1 MGTSR
6 FRLLRQDDAVRDA
19 ELSRT
24 EAQLRAT
31 ARQQEAVAHIGQRAL
46 AGAPP
51 DELIAGAVAIVA
63 RVLEV
68 PFASVLELRPESR
81 TLLLRAGVGWRDGAV
96 GRTVLPT
103 DADSH
108 AGFVLRSTGPVV
120 VEDLATDARFGSAP
134 LLAAQ
139 GVVASLSVLV
149 HGKGRPFGILGVHTA
164 QPREFTIHDTHF
176 LQAVANVLATAI
188 DRAHAEEALRR
199 SEEHFR
205 SLIEN
210 GSDIV
215 TIVGDNGVFRYAS
228 PSVERVLGYAPREL
242 LERNAFDYVHPD
254 DIPVVAEA
262 LAGAIHH
269 PGVPQAAQ
277 FRFRARD
284 GVWRLLEAVGQA
296 RVGPGDAAQLI
307 VNARDVTERRRQ
319 ERALRENKERLRTVI
334 AGAPLVLFALDHE
347 AVFTMVEGRGLDA
360 VGMRPALLIGRSAF
374 ELFADLPQ
382 ALADVRR
389 ALTGETFSSTVEIF
403 GVVFEA
409 WYSPVRDVDGR
420 VAGVI
425 GVGTDVSERCR
436 AEVALRRSEESHR
449 ALVQHAS
456 YAIYRSSVDGRFLT
470 VNPALVRMLGYESE
484 QQLLAVDLAVDIYAD
499 PDERQRILAR
509 FEGADV
515 VEGVEV
521 AWRRRD
527 GEEILVRLSGRAV
540 RRPGGAIDCFETI
553 AEDVTERRAL
563 EEQLRQSQKMEAI
576 GQLTGGIAHDFNNLL
591 TIILANAQ
599 LVAKALP
606 AGHAD
611 ANADLRD
618 VMSAA
623 LRGRVMVKEL
633 LGFARRSRLELQS
646 VHLGGLIGDLS
657 GFLRRILP
665 ADVEIVTASEEDLPD
680 VRADV
685 HATEQILFNLVT
697 NARDAMPDGGVPLI
711 LGQVQAWGSVR
722 AGEHVCLSVG
732 DTGVG
737 MDEETRTH
745 MFEPFFTTKPAGK
758 GTGLGLSTVYGLVK
772 QHGGGIDVDSEPG
785 KGTRFRIYFPTADG
799 VAAVVRP
806 LPGVA
811 EVRGG
816 LETILVVEDD
826 DQLRRSV
833 KRILEAAGYQIVTA
847 ADGLEAL
854 EALRQT
860 TGVRL
865 VFSDLV
871 MPRLGGRALYD
882 AARREGHTTPF
893 LFASG
898 YSDPDRA
905 ASLDPSVPLL
915 HKPWTE
921 EDLLGRIRAI
931 LDREQGAGNGK
942 P

>member
-1 MGTSR
+1 
-6 FRLLRQDDAVRDA
+6 
-19 ELSRT
+19 
-24 EAQLRAT
+24 
-31 ARQQEAVAHIGQRAL
+31 
-46 AGAPP
+46 
-51 DELIAGAVAIVA
+51 
-63 RVLEV
+63 
-68 PFASVLELRPESR
+68 
-81 TLLLRAGVGWRDGAV
+81 
-96 GRTVLPT
+96 
-103 DADSH
+103 
-108 AGFVLRSTGPVV
+108 
-120 VEDLATDARFGSAP
+120 
-134 LLAAQ
+134 
-139 GVVASLSVLV
+139 
-149 HGKGRPFGILGVHTA
+149 VHTA

-210 GSDIV
+210 ASDIV
-215 TIVGDNGVFRYAS
+215 TIVGENGVFRYAS
-228 PSVERVLGYAPREL
+228 PSVERVLGYAPRDL

-284 GVWRLLEAVGQA
+284 GVWRVLEAVGQA
-296 RVGPGDAAQLI
+296 RVGPRDAAQLI

-334 AGAPLVLFALDHE
+334 AGAPLVLFALDRD

-409 WYSPVRDVDGR
+409 WYSPVRDADGT

-425 GVGTDVSERCR
+425 GVGTDISERCR
-436 AEVALRRSEESHR
+436 AEAALRHSEESHR

-456 YAIYRSSVDGRFLT
+456 YAIYRSTVEGRFLS
-470 VNPALVRMLGYESE
+470 VNPALVRMLGYESRD
-484 QQLLAVDLAVDIYAD
+484 QLLAVDLGVDVYAD
-499 PDERQRILAR
+499 SDERQRILGR
-509 FEGADV
+509 FEVEDV
-515 VEGVEV
+515 VEGEEV
-521 AWRRRD
+521 MWKRRD

-540 RRPGGAIDCFETI
+540 RRSDGTIDCFETI

-606 AGHAD
+606 SGQTD
-611 ANADLRD
+611 TQADLRD

-665 ADVEIVTASEEDLPD
+665 ADVEIVASSENDLPD

-697 NARDAMPDGGVPLI
+697 NARDAMPDGGVLRI
-711 LGQVQAWGSVR
+711 ETRRVQLNEDQRQAWGSVR

-799 VAAVVRP
+799 VAAAVRP

-816 LETILVVEDD
+816 FETVLVVEDD

-882 AARREGHTTPF
+882 AARREGHATPF

-898 YSDPDRA
+898 YSDPDRS

-931 LDREQGAGNGK
+931 LDREQGARSRK